1 VLYYSSGNR
10 ILHVPTSGG
19 ASTTIVS
26 AASAITAMYP
36 PSATNANVYWGEA
49 NGSVSLFPGPYDSIY
64 QVQAPSDGVSV
75 TSVSVADNYILW
87 GDCLAEACK
96 VDGYDNGNIV
106 SVPTSGPPVD
116 VQGDA
121 SAWYWGDFDLEKF
134 AL

>member
-1 VLYYSSGNR
+1 
-10 ILHVPTSGG
+10 
-19 ASTTIVS
+19 
-26 AASAITAMYP
+26 
-36 PSATNANVYWGEA
+36 
-49 NGSVSLFPGPYDSIY
+49 
-64 QVQAPSDGVSV
+64 
-75 TSVSVADNYILW
+75 VSVADNYILW